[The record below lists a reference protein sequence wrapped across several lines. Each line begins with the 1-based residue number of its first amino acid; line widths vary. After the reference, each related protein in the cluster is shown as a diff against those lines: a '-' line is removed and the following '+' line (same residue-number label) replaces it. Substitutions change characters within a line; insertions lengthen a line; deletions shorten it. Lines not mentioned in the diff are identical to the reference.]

1 MSGRCQ
7 FLLYFMM
14 LSFPYQLSAQDTCEG
29 NFGENIFQAGD
40 FGSGTANFLPVDPG
54 IAPGYLYSTSP
65 PPNDGFYTITNNTA
79 LWSGLWGTWLA
90 ITDNSPDPNGYMM
103 VVNASF
109 DEGVFYEQEVD
120 GLCEN
125 TLYEFS
131 ADVINLIRSSVT
143 DHIRPNVSFL
153 IDGEVRYTTGALP
166 QNETWETYGFTFTT
180 EPGQTAVTLTL
191 RNNAPGGIGNDL
203 ALDNIAF
210 RPCGPEA
217 FILPDEIENIC
228 EDGSPIPLNATVA
241 GDQYDDPAVK
251 WQISYDEG
259 QTWEDVP
266 GGNTETI
273 MHTELSGGFYYYR
286 FLVANSPGN
295 LENSRC
301 RIISNIKVVYVQ
313 PKFFTIADTLC
324 RGGAYAFGQEMLT
337 ETGTYVDSLQSSI
350 GCDSIVT
357 LNLEVVT
364 DPLIT
369 ATIIGDTTSCADTD
383 DGVLTVTEVENA
395 FFPVSIELIGQ
406 GAIPGPGG
414 SFSGLSP
421 GEYPVRI
428 TDRFGCTLEDT
439 VAILSPL
446 PLMVNLFGPEHADLG
461 DAALVQAQVNQSV
474 DNAVWTLPL
483 DYDCQDPDCQTIE
496 FFPLSAVTVLYE
508 VQQAGGCAAS
518 DSITIAFEAV
528 RKVYLPNAFSPN
540 ADGRND
546 TFRPFISVPNVQSV
560 ASLEIFDR
568 WGGLVYENQDYLP
581 QTSRDGWDGT
591 KNGKPMP
598 SGQYTYVARVVFL
611 DGLVKEYS
619 GSVRLIR

>member
-1 MSGRCQ
+1 MVNCLFR
-7 FLLYFMM
+7 
-14 LSFPYQLSAQDTCEG
+14 LSAQDTCEG
-29 NFGENIFQAGD
+29 NFGENIFEAGD
-40 FGSGTANFLPVDPG
+40 FGSGAANFLAVDPG

-65 PPNDGFYTITNNTA
+65 PPSDGFYTITNNTA
-79 LWSGLWGTWLA
+79 LWNGLWATWLG
-90 ITDNSPDPNGYMM
+90 ISDNSSDPNGYMM

-109 DEGVFYEQEVD
+109 DEGVFYEQQVD

-131 ADVINLIRSSVT
+131 ADVINLIRSSVP

-153 IDGEVRYTTGALP
+153 IDGDVRYNTGALP

-180 EPGQTAVTLTL
+180 APGQTEVTLTL

-217 FILPDEIENIC
+217 FILPEEIENIC
-228 EDGSPIPLNATVA
+228 EDGNPIPLNAAIV
-241 GDQYDDPAVK
+241 GDQYESPAFK

-273 MHTELSGGFYYYR
+273 MHTELSGGYYYYR

-313 PKFFTIADTLC
+313 PKFFTVADTICQGLT
-324 RGGAYAFGQEMLT
+324 YDFGQEALS

-357 LNLEVVT
+357 LNLEVVP

-369 ATIIGDTTSCADTD
+369 AAVSGDTTSCVDTD
-383 DGVLTVTEVENA
+383 DGTVTVSGVENA
-395 FFPVSIELIGQ
+395 FFPVSIEVIGQ
-406 GAIPGPGG
+406 GSTPGPDG
-414 SFSGLSP
+414 SFEGLPP

-428 TDRFGCTLEDT
+428 TDRFGCTYEENVD
-439 VAILSPL
+439 VLSPM
-446 PLMVNLFGPEHADLG
+446 PLVVELFGPESVELG
-461 DAALVQAQVNQSV
+461 EPATVQAQVNQSV
-474 DNAVWTLPL
+474 DNAIWNLPVEYECQ
-483 DYDCQDPDCQTIE
+483 DADCQVIQ
-496 FFPLSAVTVLYE
+496 FFPLNEVAVLYE
-508 VQQAGGCAAS
+508 VQQSGGCSAA
-518 DSITIAFEAV
+518 DSIRIGFEDV
-528 RKVYLPNAFSPN
+528 RRVYLPTAFSPN

-560 ASLEIFDR
+560 ASLLIFDR
-568 WGGLVYENQDYLP
+568 WGGLVYERQDYLP
-581 QTSRDGWDGT
+581 QASRDGWDGT
-591 KNGKPMP
+591 KNGKSMP
-598 SGQYTYVARVVFL
+598 LGQYTYVAKVVFF